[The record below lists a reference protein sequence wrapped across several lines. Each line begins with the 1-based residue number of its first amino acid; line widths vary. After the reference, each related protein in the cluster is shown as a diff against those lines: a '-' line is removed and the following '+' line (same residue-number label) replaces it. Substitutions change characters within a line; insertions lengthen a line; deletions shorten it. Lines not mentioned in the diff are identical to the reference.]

1 MENWQ
6 GSEVLLLTIHFVYF
20 ICKTMCYYCQ
30 LCKLHTSQHQ
40 VHWEKQT
47 DHKILFLDVLINDD
61 TYIPVTSVYQN
72 FTGLLT
78 NYLSFTPYPYK
89 LGHVCTFVDRAYKI
103 NNSWLGFHKGI
114 KKLIEILKKNLFSA
128 HLLERVVN
136 WYLTLTHN
144 QRNPL
149 VSILDTTTN
158 YYLTLALFLLSSKKV
173 HQFAKPYCNNIDI
186 KLVFTSFQ
194 LANNNKYFI

>member
-1 MENWQ
+1 MGSPLTPVLVNLLMGHHETYGWKIGKAQRYCCWQ
-6 GSEVLLLTIHFVYF
+6 YILFILFAKQCATIVNYVNSTYSNIRF
-20 ICKTMCYYCQ
+20 TG
-30 LCKLHTSQHQ
+30 
-40 VHWEKQT
+40 EKQT

-78 NYLSFTPYPYK
+78 NYLSFIPYPYK
-89 LGHVCTFVDRAYKI
+89 LCLVCTFVDRANKI
-103 NNSWLGFHKGI
+103 NNTWLGFHKGI

-144 QRNPL
+144 
-149 VSILDTTTN
+149 
-158 YYLTLALFLLSSKKV
+158 
-173 HQFAKPYCNNIDI
+173 
-186 KLVFTSFQ
+186 
-194 LANNNKYFI
+194 